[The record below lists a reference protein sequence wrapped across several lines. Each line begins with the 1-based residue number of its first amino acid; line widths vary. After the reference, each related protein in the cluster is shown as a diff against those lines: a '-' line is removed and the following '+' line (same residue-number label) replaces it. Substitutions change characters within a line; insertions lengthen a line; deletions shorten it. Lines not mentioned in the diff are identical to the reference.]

1 MSFRIQPPNVKNLDV
16 RQLASLLTPSL
27 LSSGVTCGNDTASER
42 AGQRWL
48 RWFDVVRPANHN
60 VLLD

>member
-1 MSFRIQPPNVKNLDV
+1 MSFRIQPPRVKKLDV

-27 LSSGVTCGNDTASER
+27 LSAHAANDCDTSSDK

-48 RWFDVVRPANHN
+48 RWFDMARPANDQI
-60 VLLD
+60 LD